1 MISSRAKPLS
11 ARSSTFTRG
20 QAARMRPTMRAIS
33 STAPALASMFAR
45 RSFAASR
52 WSPQNT

>member
-33 STAPALASMFAR
+33 GIAPALASMLAR

-52 WSPQNT
+52 WSPQKT